1 MLLTP
6 SITET
11 ELLAVAMQFYVR
23 LRRINGRVIDVQY
36 MMENREYASHIIK
49 YAENIIDVD
58 LQRHLNKIKDLC
70 DPKEAK
76 EAIKD
81 LHQDEEKV
89 MLNTKRMP
97 NDKATWF
104 LG

>member
-36 MMENREYASHIIK
+36 MMENREYASHIMK
-49 YAENIIDVD
+49 YAEDIVDVD
-58 LQRHLNKIKDLC
+58 LQRYLNKIKDLC
-70 DPKEAK
+70 DPQEASK
-76 EAIKD
+76 GEVDAP
-81 LHQDEEKV
+81 HEEGHV
-89 MLNTKRMP
+89 IANSQRAPVT
-97 NDKATWF
+97 KATWF